1 MTNTSNNDDVR
12 RMIILDRG
20 TDSELGIVGLGY
32 SPDNGEHFY
41 VTNTIKG
48 RVFRAR
54 DVDMLWPLLVDKIKS
69 VMSLSWDQIQG
80 KPTLVTKAELDQR
93 LAKLNISTTVSWN
106 EITNKPDV
114 ALKSE
119 LPNTSNLASKVEV
132 DKVKATAESA
142 LSNANKAQ
150 STADANTKKFDDY
163 VSKDYYTE
171 EISSVQQNLN
181 SQISDASDMA
191 YQAYTMAQSDA
202 NIDTSD
208 LHTTKKP
215 SDYEDG
221 FSYELKSLTTLG
233 IDRSQSHSS
242 AQTGDLGLLTT
253 KAVSYNGTR
262 FARQVVEQL
271 DNLRPLNYARNGYN
285 SNWFKWEAATNW

>member
-1 MTNTSNNDDVR
+1 MTNTSSNDDVR

-80 KPTLVTKAELDQR
+80 KPILVTKAELDQR
-93 LAKLNISTTVSWN
+93 LSSLKIPTTMDWSQV
-106 EITNKPDV
+106 TNKPDV

-119 LPNTSNLASKVEV
+119 LPSTSNLASKAEL
-132 DKVKATAESA
+132 DKVKTTAESA
-142 LSNANKAQ
+142 LSNAEKAQ
-150 STADANTKKFDDY
+150 STADANSSKFGNY
-163 VSKDYYTE
+163 VTTE
-171 EISSVQQNLN
+171 TLDSFEGAVSDLISNKADRDELPS
-181 SQISDASDMA
+181 
-191 YQAYTMAQSDA
+191 
-202 NIDTSD
+202 IDTSSVNVN
-208 LHTTKKP
+208 KQP
-215 SDYEDG
+215 SDYTDG
-221 FSYELKSLTTLG
+221 FSYELKSVNVLG

-242 AQTGDLGLLTT
+242 AQAGDLGLVTT
-253 KAVSYNGTR
+253 KVVSYNGTKYV
-262 FARQVVEQL
+262 RQVLEQL
-271 DNLRPLNYARNGYN
+271 DNSRPLNYARNGTNN
-285 SNWFKWEAATNW
+285 SWSAWEAATNW

>member
-1 MTNTSNNDDVR
+1 MTNTSSNDDVR

-54 DVDMLWPLLVDKIKS
+54 DVDMIWPLLVDKIKS
-69 VMSLSWDQIQG
+69 VMSVSWDQIQG

-93 LAKLNISTTVSWN
+93 LAKLNIPITMSWGQITDKPDLALKKDIPNVDGLVKDADLTSVRTTV
-106 EITNKPDV
+106 DR
-114 ALKSE
+114 
-119 LPNTSNLASKVEV
+119 
-132 DKVKATAESA
+132 A
-142 LSNANKAQ
+142 LSNAEKAQ

-163 VSKDYYTE
+163 VMNVDYQDTLSNFKNAVLGALEEKADKDE
-171 EISSVQQNLN
+171 LPS
-181 SQISDASDMA
+181 
-191 YQAYTMAQSDA
+191 
-202 NIDTSD
+202 IDTSSVNVN
-208 LHTTKKP
+208 KQP

-221 FSYELKSLTTLG
+221 FSYELKSLTALG

-242 AQTGDLGLLTT
+242 AQAGDLGLVTT
-253 KAVSYNGTR
+253 KIVSYNGTK

-271 DNLRPLNYARNGYN
+271 DNPRPLNYARNGYN
-285 SNWFKWEAATNW
+285 SNWSNWEAATNW

>member
-54 DVDMLWPLLVDKIKS
+54 DVDMIWPLLVDKIKS
-69 VMSLSWDQIQG
+69 VMSLRWDQIQG
-80 KPTLVTKAELDQR
+80 KPILVTKTELDQR
-93 LAKLNISTTVSWN
+93 LSSLKIPTTVNWN

-114 ALKSE
+114 ALKSD
-119 LPNTSNLASKVEV
+119 LPNTSNLVSKAEL
-132 DKVKATAESA
+132 DKVKSTADSA
-142 LSNANKAQ
+142 LSNANQAQ
-150 STADANTKKFDDY
+150 STADANSSKFDNY
-163 VSKDYYTE
+163 VTIDVLDSFE
-171 EISSVQQNLN
+171 GAV
-181 SQISDASDMA
+181 SDLLSNKADRDELPS
-191 YQAYTMAQSDA
+191 
-202 NIDTSD
+202 IDTSSVNVN
-208 LHTTKKP
+208 KQP

-233 IDRSQSHSS
+233 IDRSASHSS
-242 AQTGDLGLLTT
+242 AQAGDLGLVTT
-253 KAVSYNGTR
+253 KIVSYNGTK

-285 SNWFKWEAATNW
+285 SNWSSWEAATNW

>member
-1 MTNTSNNDDVR
+1 MTNTSSNDDVR

-54 DVDMLWPLLVDKIKS
+54 DVDMIWPLLVDKIKS
-69 VMSLSWDQIQG
+69 VMSVSWDQIQG

-93 LAKLNISTTVSWN
+93 LAKLNIPITMSWGQITDKPDLALKKDIPNVDGLVKDADLTSVRTTV
-106 EITNKPDV
+106 DR
-114 ALKSE
+114 
-119 LPNTSNLASKVEV
+119 
-132 DKVKATAESA
+132 A
-142 LSNANKAQ
+142 LSNAEKAQ

-163 VSKDYYTE
+163 VMNVDYQDTLSNFKNSVLGALEEKADKDE
-171 EISSVQQNLN
+171 LPS
-181 SQISDASDMA
+181 
-191 YQAYTMAQSDA
+191 
-202 NIDTSD
+202 IDTSSVNVN
-208 LHTTKKP
+208 KQP

-221 FSYELKSLTTLG
+221 FSYELKSLTALG

-242 AQTGDLGLLTT
+242 AQAGDLGLVTT
-253 KAVSYNGTR
+253 KIVSYNGTK

-271 DNLRPLNYARNGYN
+271 DNPRPLNYARNGYN
-285 SNWFKWEAATNW
+285 SNWSNWEAATNW

>member
-1 MTNTSNNDDVR
+1 
-12 RMIILDRG
+12 MIILDRG

-54 DVDMLWPLLVDKIKS
+54 DVDMIWPLLVDKIKS
-69 VMSLSWDQIQG
+69 VMSVSWDQIQG

-93 LAKLNISTTVSWN
+93 LAKLNIPITMSWGQITDKPDLALKKDIPNVDGLVKDADLTSVRTTV
-106 EITNKPDV
+106 DR
-114 ALKSE
+114 
-119 LPNTSNLASKVEV
+119 
-132 DKVKATAESA
+132 A
-142 LSNANKAQ
+142 LSNAEKAQ

-163 VSKDYYTE
+163 VMNVDYQDTLSNFKNSVLGALEEKADKDE
-171 EISSVQQNLN
+171 LPS
-181 SQISDASDMA
+181 
-191 YQAYTMAQSDA
+191 
-202 NIDTSD
+202 IDTSSVNVN
-208 LHTTKKP
+208 KQP

-221 FSYELKSLTTLG
+221 FSYELKSLTALG

-242 AQTGDLGLLTT
+242 AQAGDLGLVTT
-253 KAVSYNGTR
+253 KIVSYNGTK

-271 DNLRPLNYARNGYN
+271 DNPRPLNYARNGYN
-285 SNWFKWEAATNW
+285 SNWSNWEAATNW